1 MLIIIDPSLQSY
13 NGHFLT
19 YDKVLADEAGR
30 RGERCVVF
38 AARSVRQSIVGG
50 LQIIPCFRHGLE
62 ASLDDKVLAT
72 AFLGDLITGVNSLEL
87 EPRSV
92 LFLHTTTHRQIEP
105 QYKPWLMKGC
115 GIPFWLSFCDIPRH
129 PIHTGPMLIRYDN
142 TETRSYLFS
151 AWEWPIVCASSQT
164 VNCCL
169 KNIKA

>member
-62 ASLDDKVLAT
+62 ASFDDKVLAT
-72 AFLGDLITGVNSLEL
+72 AFLGDLITGVKFLEL

-105 QYKPWLMKGC
+105 AVQAMAHERLRDFILVILLRY
-115 GIPFWLSFCDIPRH
+115 SRH
-129 PIHTGPMLIRYDN
+129 PIHTGPMLIRYNN